1 MRQPGCSRTPV
12 ISVTSFPLSFPR
24 RRGHIASLWSLPRQS
39 VCAQWG
45 PGTFR
50 TTEIKKQ
57 SLIFYRWE
65 MRGILL
71 LFSSGL
77 YNKRSY
83 LSFEILIFFFSF
95 FFSMW
100 DLSSQ
105 TMDSVNWHTL
115 PSLKCRG
122 LALDHWWSP
131 ELFFVHL
138 PTHEIIGGPY
148 TAHRS
153 IQFRSFF
160 FLSFPIIQENRNSVS
175 IPSEFLGF
183 CQLFI
188 HKYLLSFCSKKSG
201 WSEKYSDEK

>member
-1 MRQPGCSRTPV
+1 MHLQRLKNRASYFIDEKWGAFYF
-12 ISVTSFPLSFPR
+12 SFPQDCIINDHTYLLKF
-24 RRGHIASLWSLPRQS
+24 WS
-39 VCAQWG
+39 
-45 PGTFR
+45 
-50 TTEIKKQ
+50 
-57 SLIFYRWE
+57 
-65 MRGILL
+65 
-71 LFSSGL
+71 
-77 YNKRSY
+77 
-83 LSFEILIFFFSF
+83 FFFSF

-175 IPSEFLGF
+175 IPSAFLGF